1 MNRKQLSTT
10 KFLLVVGII
19 ASVINI
25 PLPIQGL
32 HKETALLKKYDK
44 LDDLVNNIKHGKVNF
59 KKYRNN
65 DGISPMVM
73 KDSQIYKE
81 ADKNIQDCIDFT
93 GKIGNNLGDR
103 EIVHCFDDSNYYKNK
118 NFNANHTSF

>member
-1 MNRKQLSTT
+1 MN
-10 KFLLVVGII
+10 
-19 ASVINI
+19 
-25 PLPIQGL
+25 
-32 HKETALLKKYDK
+32 E
-44 LDDLVNNIKHGKVNF
+44 IKNGKVNF
-59 KKYRNN
+59 KKYRND
-65 DGISPMVM
+65 DGISPTVM

-81 ADKNIQDCIDFT
+81 ADKNEQDCIDYA

>member
-1 MNRKQLSTT
+1 MNMKQQSTT

-44 LDDLVNNIKHGKVNF
+44 LEDLVNDIKHGKVNF

-65 DGISPMVM
+65 YGISPTVM
-73 KDSQIYKE
+73 KDSQIYKG
-81 ADKNIQDCIDFT
+81 ADKNVQDCINFA
-93 GKIGNNLGDR
+93 GNIGNNLR
-103 EIVHCFDDSNYYKNK
+103 
-118 NFNANHTSF
+118 

>member
-1 MNRKQLSTT
+1 M
-10 KFLLVVGII
+10 VGII
-19 ASVINI
+19 D
-25 PLPIQGL
+25 
-32 HKETALLKKYDK
+32 LLSTFPYLYKDFIKKPHCLKYDK
-44 LDDLVNNIKHGKVNF
+44 LEDIVNEIKNGKVNF
-59 KKYRNN
+59 MKYRND
-65 DGISPMVM
+65 DGISSTVM

-81 ADKNIQDCIDFT
+81 ADKNVQNCIDFA

>member
-1 MNRKQLSTT
+1 
-10 KFLLVVGII
+10 VAGII

-44 LDDLVNNIKHGKVNF
+44 LEDLVNDIKHGKVNF

-65 DGISPMVM
+65 DGLSPTVM

-81 ADKNIQDCIDFT
+81 ADKNIQDCIDFAR
-93 GKIGNNLGDR
+93 KIGNNLGDR
-103 EIVHCFDDSNYYKNK
+103 EIVHCFDDSNYYKDK

>member
-1 MNRKQLSTT
+1 MNRKQQSTT

-19 ASVINI
+19 VSVINI

-32 HKETALLKKYDK
+32 HKETALLKKSDK
-44 LDDLVNNIKHGKVNF
+44 LEDIVNGIKNDKVNF
-59 KKYRNN
+59 KKYRND
-65 DGISPMVM
+65 DGISPTVM

-81 ADKNIQDCIDFT
+81 ADKNVQDCIDFA
-93 GKIGNNLGDR
+93 GKIRNNLGDR

>member
-1 MNRKQLSTT
+1 MN
-10 KFLLVVGII
+10 
-19 ASVINI
+19 
-25 PLPIQGL
+25 
-32 HKETALLKKYDK
+32 E
-44 LDDLVNNIKHGKVNF
+44 IKNGKVNF
-59 KKYRNN
+59 KKYRND
-65 DGISPMVM
+65 DGISSTVM

-81 ADKNIQDCIDFT
+81 ADKNVQNCIDFA